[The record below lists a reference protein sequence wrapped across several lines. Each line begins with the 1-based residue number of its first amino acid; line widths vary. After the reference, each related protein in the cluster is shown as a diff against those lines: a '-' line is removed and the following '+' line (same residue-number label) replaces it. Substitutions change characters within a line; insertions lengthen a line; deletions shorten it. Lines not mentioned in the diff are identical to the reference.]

1 MSVQQISI
9 FMENKP
15 GALLSMT
22 TVLAEHNIDIR
33 AFTLAETSDF
43 GIVRIIV
50 DDVPKATA
58 ALKSMNFIYS
68 ISNVLGVVI
77 PDVPGGLNQVL
88 QILNEES
95 LNVEYMY
102 AFQGGK
108 SINGAYMIFKVA
120 EEKRASAV
128 LRGRGILLVEQDA
141 LDAM

>member
-1 MSVQQISI
+1 MSVKQISV

-22 TVLAEHNIDIR
+22 TVLAESRIDMR

-50 DDVPKATA
+50 DDVYKASTV
-58 ALKSMNFIYS
+58 LKDMGFVYS
-68 ISNVLGVVI
+68 ISSVLGVVI

-88 QILNEES
+88 QILTEEDV
-95 LNVEYMY
+95 NVEYMY

-108 SINGAYMIFKVA
+108 NINGAYMIFKVA
-120 EEKRASAV
+120 DAKKAASV
-128 LRGRGILLVEQDA
+128 LTGRGIKLIDQEDLEG
-141 LDAM
+141 M

>member
-1 MSVQQISI
+1 MSVKQISV

-22 TVLAEHNIDIR
+22 TVLAESRIDMR

-50 DDVPKATA
+50 DDVYKASTV
-58 ALKSMNFIYS
+58 LKDFGFVYS
-68 ISNVLGVVI
+68 ISSVLGVVI

-88 QILNEES
+88 QILTEEDV
-95 LNVEYMY
+95 NVEYMY

-108 SINGAYMIFKVA
+108 NINGAYMIFKVA
-120 EEKRASAV
+120 DAKKAASV
-128 LRGRGILLVEQDA
+128 LTGRGIKLIDQEDLEG
-141 LDAM
+141 M